1 MAMKQLSVFIEN
13 REGRIEN
20 VSQYLSENG
29 INIISVSLAD
39 TSEYGMLRLIVSD
52 PEKGKQI
59 LKDNGFAAML
69 SDVIAVEMPK
79 YFTSLNQLM
88 KTLSEININVEYMYS
103 LSAGDISAIIIKTS
117 DNAKA
122 SEGIE
127 KAGLKQV
134 KAEDVYGL

>member
-1 MAMKQLSVFIEN
+1 
-13 REGRIEN
+13 
-20 VSQYLSENG
+20 
-29 INIISVSLAD
+29 
-39 TSEYGMLRLIVSD
+39 MLRLIVSD
-52 PEKGKQI
+52 PEKGKSV
-59 LKDNGFAAML
+59 LKENGFAAML
-69 SDVIAVEMPK
+69 SDVIAVDMPK

-117 DNAKA
+117 DNDKA
-122 SEGIE
+122 AEGIE